1 MLIHVLIY
9 TSETRPSPVSKAD
22 IDMLTEAA
30 EKQGHKIEVIYSPD
44 CQLAFTKKPH
54 ILVKNKRPKNINI
67 LLVKASFLGTDLDL
81 HSNVIKQ
88 FQLSGIPVV
97 NNHLSVIRAKN
108 KVRTMQ
114 VLNRN
119 GIPTPKTYVARS
131 SKYIED
137 IVERIGSLPVII
149 KTLSGS
155 HGSGVSIVETR
166 NGLRSIAEM
175 IIDNMKTGSLIVQEY
190 VKESKG
196 KDIRV
201 FIVGGKIITAMQRI
215 AANRDEFRSNFKLG
229 GKVKIAELSPKE
241 KRIAL
246 ASVEAC
252 GLEMAGVDILRT
264 KDGPKVLEV
273 NANPGLEGITQA
285 TGVDVAGAVI
295 KYTVAKA
302 KRELKKKNKKNL
314 T

>member
-1 MLIHVLIY
+1 MLIHILVY
-9 TSETRPSPVSKAD
+9 TSEARPSPVQKMD
-22 IDMLTEAA
+22 IAMLAEAA
-30 EKQGHKIEVIYSPD
+30 KKQGHEIEVIYSPD
-44 CQLAFTKKPH
+44 CQLGFTKKPH

-67 LLVKASFLGTDLDL
+67 LLIKASFLGTDLDL

-88 FQLSGIPVV
+88 FQLSGISVV
-97 NNHLSVIRAKN
+97 NDHLSVIRAKN

-119 GIPTPKTYVARS
+119 GVPTPKTYVARS
-131 SKYIED
+131 SRYIED
-137 IVERIGSLPVII
+137 VVERIGSLPVII
-149 KTLSGS
+149 KNISGS
-155 HGSGVSIVETR
+155 HGSGVSIVETK

-175 IIDNMKTGSLIVQEY
+175 IIENMKSGSLIVQEY

-201 FIVGGKIITAMQRI
+201 FVVGGKIVAAMQRI

-229 GKVKIAELSPKE
+229 GKVRIAELTAKE
-241 KRIAL
+241 KRMSL
-246 ASVEAC
+246 AATDAC

-264 KDGPKVLEV
+264 NSGPKVLEV

-285 TGVDVAGAVI
+285 TGVDVAGAII
-295 KYTVAKA
+295 KYTATKA
-302 KRELKKKNKKNL
+302 KREMGKKKKKS
-314 T
+314 